1 MRIAFW
7 KGLVVLWITGVLVA
21 AFAVEIP
28 RLPILEQSARNLYF
42 HVPMWFTMI
51 LGFGL
56 AVWYS
61 LRYLLRGRAEDDLKA
76 EQAARV
82 AVLFGVL
89 GLLTGSLWA
98 RFTWGAWWNWDPKQT
113 LALAQL
119 LLLGAYFALR
129 SAVEEERRRARLS
142 AAYAFLALLSMPFLL
157 FIVPRQLPSLHP
169 GAEGNPAFDEITV
182 PQMRVVFYAAVLGF
196 LGLFA
201 WLFELSYRQARLR
214 RLLEAQR
221 EQIEEP

>member
-61 LRYLLRGRAEDDLKA
+61 LRYLLRGRTEDDLKA

-169 GAEGNPAFDEITV
+169 GAEGNPAFDEITA